1 MEPSVTAVNTTIL
14 IQIYFKVD
22 SNICVTCWVKY
33 THCIASRNWCQ
44 SSLSKLSSPSIKRF
58 SHLNGQHGPSLKTRT
73 QINYRSSEIQVAYCV
88 FVLFFVVQMWR
99 ISVCSWIHHTY
110 EIYTHWTL
118 NVVGVKCNWIWSS
131 FIWPLLR
138 KFICFQNDQRK
149 WQFMME
155 RRNCIHMSVEITII
169 IIIIFIIVGWRH

>member
-1 MEPSVTAVNTTIL
+1 MVFFCVAKRCFVGGCFDASSFLSAFDMKHMEPSVTAVNTTIL

-58 SHLNGQHGPSLKTRT
+58 SHLNGQHGPGLKTRT

-99 ISVCSWIHHTY
+99 ISVCSWIYHIWNLY
-110 EIYTHWTL
+110 TL
-118 NVVGVKCNWIWSS
+118 NVKRC
-131 FIWPLLR
+131 R
-138 KFICFQNDQRK
+138 CE
-149 WQFMME
+149 M
-155 RRNCIHMSVEITII
+155 
-169 IIIIFIIVGWRH
+169 